1 MVKQA
6 HREYNN
12 DYPSVTTVLG
22 VLRKIGLEM
31 WFKWNTAKFCDEESN
46 KGKLIGT
53 QIHDAIHAYIQGEE
67 VKVETEYKEEVMN
80 ALKGFMQFCKEHP
93 EIKLRNSEMAM
104 TSEKH
109 KFNGTLDCFGENGSP
124 LILDW
129 KTGKCKDKDKPDIYD
144 EYKYQVAAYVNA
156 YDEVN
161 NANVEQAIILSLAKD
176 KVAFNIYKMGKE
188 ELDAHFNDAF
198 LPALKI
204 YNHQKRRF

>member
-1 MVKQA
+1 MVKQVR
-6 HREYNN
+6 REYNN

-31 WFKWNTAKFCDEESN
+31 WYKWNTAKFCDEESN

-53 QIHDAIHAYIQGEE
+53 QIHEAIHAYIQNEE
-67 VKVETEYKEEVMN
+67 VKVQTEYSEEVMN
-80 ALKGFMQFCKEHP
+80 ALKGFMRFRKEHP
-93 EIKLRNSEMAM
+93 EIKLRNSEMAL

-156 YDEVN
+156 YNEVN

-176 KVAFNIYKMGKE
+176 KIAYNIYKMDKE
-188 ELDAHFNDAF
+188 ELNAHFNDAF

-204 YNHQKRRF
+204 WNHSKRRF